1 MPRFP
6 PVLRPHFISSY
17 ATHSTLPIAHDPQLP
32 GVAPVV
38 TVTELNRR
46 VRALLENQFEM
57 LWVAGELS
65 NVKRAASGHWYFCLK
80 DPGAQI
86 ECAMFRTRAQFLD
99 FRPEDGLKVEVR
111 ARVTLYEPRG
121 NYQLVVEEIRK
132 AGLGALYEAFAKL
145 KEKLEAEGLFDA
157 ARKRPLPAFPRAI
170 GIVTSPAAAALR
182 DVLTTLKRRAPMVPV
197 VLYPAQVQGEGA
209 GAQVAR
215 AIQVANAR
223 GECDVLI
230 VCRGGGSLEDLW
242 AFNEEVV
249 ARAIFASRL
258 PVVSGVGH
266 ETDYSIADFVADQR
280 AATPTAAAVAA
291 SPDRAALAEHVAA
304 QRRRLARDLRRIV
317 ERGAQRL
324 DHASRRLLTPA
335 QRIAR
340 DRERLV
346 QQARRLRRALPDLAA
361 AGARDRSRGT
371 PHGRRR
377 RAQRGAARAARRGP
391 ACFARPSRPH
401 ARARARLQ
409 HRARRRRQRP
419 ALERGARRGRRRSTS
434 RSPRGAPRPP
444 CARRGPPR
452 SSGILDRRPASA
464 GFPHRE
470 AVMAKKG
477 KKKGGDDHAVYKF
490 VEIVGTS
497 KQSWADAARNGVMV
511 ASRTLRDLRVAEVD
525 RLDLK
530 IEGGEVIY
538 RAKLNVSFK
547 YHGNE

>member
-1 MPRFP
+1 M
-6 PVLRPHFISSY
+6 
-17 ATHSTLPIAHDPQLP
+17 TPQLP

-145 KEKLEAEGLFDA
+145 KERLEAEGLFDA

-182 DVLTTLKRRAPMVPV
+182 DVLTTLRRRAPMVPV
-197 VLYPAQVQGEGA
+197 VLYPAPVQGEGA
-209 GAQVAR
+209 GAQLAR
-215 AIQVANAR
+215 AIQAANTR

-266 ETDYSIADFVADQR
+266 ETDFSIADFVADQR

-291 SPDRAALAEHVAA
+291 SPDRAALLEHVAA
-304 QRRRLARDLRRIV
+304 QRRRLARD
-317 ERGAQRL
+317 
-324 DHASRRLLTPA
+324 
-335 QRIAR
+335 
-340 DRERLV
+340 RERLA
-346 QQARRLRRALPDLAA
+346 QHARRLRRALPDLAA
-361 AGARDRSRGT
+361 AGREID
-371 PHGRRR
+371 
-377 RAQRGAARAARRGP
+377 RAARRM
-391 ACFARPSRPH
+391 AAAVARGV
-401 ARARARLQ
+401 AQRARHVAALHASLGHLDPTRVLARGYSIV
-409 HRARRRRQRP
+409 RDA
-419 ALERGARRGRRRSTS
+419 AGGVRRSSAGLAAGDMLDVTFS
-434 RSPRGAPRPP
+434 EGGAETTVRATRPP
-444 CARRGPPR
+444 
-452 SSGILDRRPASA
+452 
-464 GFPHRE
+464 
-470 AVMAKKG
+470 G
-477 KKKGGDDHAVYKF
+477 K
-490 VEIVGTS
+490 
-497 KQSWADAARNGVMV
+497 
-511 ASRTLRDLRVAEVD
+511 
-525 RLDLK
+525 
-530 IEGGEVIY
+530 
-538 RAKLNVSFK
+538 
-547 YHGNE
+547 

>member
-1 MPRFP
+1 M
-6 PVLRPHFISSY
+6 
-17 ATHSTLPIAHDPQLP
+17 TPQLP

-170 GIVTSPAAAALR
+170 GIVTSPDAAALR
-182 DVLTTLKRRAPMVPV
+182 DVLTTLERRAPMVPV
-197 VLYPAQVQGEGA
+197 VLYPAPVQGEGA
-209 GAQVAR
+209 GARVAR

-266 ETDYSIADFVADQR
+266 ETDFSIADFVADQR

-291 SPDRAALAEHVAA
+291 SPDRAALVEHVAA
-304 QRRRLARDLRRIV
+304 QRRRLARDLRRIL

-324 DHASRRLLTPA
+324 DQASRRLLTPA

-340 DRERLV
+340 DRERLA
-346 QQARRLRRALPDLAA
+346 QHARGLRRALPDLAA
-361 AGARDRSRGT
+361 AGREID
-371 PHGRRR
+371 
-377 RAQRGAARAARRGP
+377 RAARRM
-391 ACFARPSRPH
+391 AAAVARSV
-401 ARARARLQ
+401 AQRARHVAALHASLGHLDPTRVLARGYSIV
-409 HRARRRRQRP
+409 RDAD
-419 ALERGARRGRRRSTS
+419 GSVRRSSAGLAAGDVLDVTFS
-434 RSPRGAPRPP
+434 EGGAETAVRSTRPP
-444 CARRGPPR
+444 
-452 SSGILDRRPASA
+452 
-464 GFPHRE
+464 
-470 AVMAKKG
+470 AK
-477 KKKGGDDHAVYKF
+477 
-490 VEIVGTS
+490 
-497 KQSWADAARNGVMV
+497 
-511 ASRTLRDLRVAEVD
+511 
-525 RLDLK
+525 
-530 IEGGEVIY
+530 
-538 RAKLNVSFK
+538 
-547 YHGNE
+547 